1 MPNLFPT
8 FDMPELVEDQQPVP
22 EPEYGTSWLFSFEKG
37 DFVVDGARRIVQAD
51 GHTAWAQWCV
61 MAVLTQRFAYPV
73 YSGDFGAE
81 LEEAVQ
87 QKDRGAVEAD
97 VEQTVTE
104 TLMVDPRTKLGRDFA
119 FRWEGD
125 QLFVSFVAEPVIGD
139 AERLEV
145 MVHGN

>member
-1 MPNLFPT
+1 MPNLYPVFEV
-8 FDMPELVEDQQPVP
+8 PELVEQQQT
-22 EPEYGTSWLFSFEKG
+22 EPAPKYGKSWLFDFKKG
-37 DFVVDGARRIVQAD
+37 DFVLDGAGRVVEAD

-73 YSGDFGAE
+73 YSNDYGAE

-87 QKDRGAVEAD
+87 QKDRGAVETD

-104 TLMVDPRTKLGRDFA
+104 TLMVDPRTKLVRDFA

-145 MVHGN
+145 MVHGS

>member
-1 MPNLFPT
+1 MPNLYPT
-8 FDMPELVEDQQPVP
+8 FEMPELVEEQQAEP
-22 EPEYGTSWLFSFEKG
+22 EPEYGESWLFDFARG
-37 DFVVDGARRIVQAD
+37 DFVVDGTGRVVIAD
-51 GHTAWAQWCV
+51 GHTAWAQWCM
-61 MAVLTQRFAYPV
+61 MAVTTQRFAYPV
-73 YSGDFGAE
+73 YGNDYGAE
-81 LEEAVQ
+81 LDEAVR

-104 TLMVDPRTKLGRDFA
+104 TLMVDPRTKLVRDFA

-145 MVHGN
+145 MVHGS

>member
-1 MPNLFPT
+1 MPNLYPT
-8 FDMPELVEDQQPVP
+8 FEMPELVEEQQAEP
-22 EPEYGTSWLFSFEKG
+22 EPEYGESWLFDFARG
-37 DFVVDGARRIVQAD
+37 DFVVDGTGRVVIAD
-51 GHTAWAQWCV
+51 GHTAWAQWCM
-61 MAVLTQRFAYPV
+61 MAVTTQRFAYPV
-73 YSGDFGAE
+73 YGNDYGAE
-81 LEEAVQ
+81 LDEAVR

-104 TLMVDPRTKLGRDFA
+104 TLLIDPRTKLVRDFA

-145 MVHGN
+145 MVHGS